1 MQIKQFDWLMNK
13 KFDWSIH
20 FPSGKSAKEIQKK
33 VSKMGVDTGKKN
45 HVKLGNRK
53 DAKSNDVYL
62 KLLIKLYRFLARR
75 TDSKFNK
82 TVLKRLF
89 MSRINRPPISIAKVA
104 KYMDGKEKVAVIVGT
119 ITDDDRLLV
128 VPKMTV
134 CALRVTKTARMR
146 ILKAGGQVL
155 TFDQLAVQSPLGK
168 NTLLLRGPKNSRE
181 AVKHFGK
188 PGTPGSSAKYFL
200 LIIGHLSAARAES
213 LNVLVVEE
221 LVEDTRISHIK
232 RIFILELV
240 CFSSVLLSL
249 ADGMMYSISSS

>member
-1 MQIKQFDWLMNK
+1 MPRFSFQ
-13 KFDWSIH
+13 
-20 FPSGKSAKEIQKK
+20 
-33 VSKMGVDTGKKN
+33 MGVDTGKKN
-45 HVKLGNRK
+45 HLKLGNRK
-53 DAKSNDVYL
+53 DARSNDVYL

-89 MSRINRPPISIAKVA
+89 MSRINRPPISIAKVT
-104 KYMDGKEKVAVIVGT
+104 KYMEGKTKIGVVVGT

-134 CALRVTKTARMR
+134 CALRVTKTARAR

-155 TFDQLAVQSPLGK
+155 TFDQLAIQSPLGK

-188 PGTPGSSAKYFL
+188 AGTPGSSAKYFCIDLGL
-200 LIIGHLSAARAES
+200 LFVVRVES
-213 LNVLVVEE
+213 LSVLVVEE
-221 LVEDTRISHIK
+221 LAEVTRINEINDHILAH
-232 RIFILELV
+232 IEVFWIV
-240 CFSSVLLSL
+240 SSRAVLKF
-249 ADGMMYSISSS
+249 